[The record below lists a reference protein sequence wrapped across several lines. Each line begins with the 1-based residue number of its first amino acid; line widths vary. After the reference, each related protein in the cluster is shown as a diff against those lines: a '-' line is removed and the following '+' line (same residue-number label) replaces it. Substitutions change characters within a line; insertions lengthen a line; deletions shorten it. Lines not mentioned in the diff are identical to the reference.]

1 MGTQSY
7 SALAAKGAEKKTYVH
22 ACCTALLALAAVDE
36 RQLSRKVAG
45 LIFIDDDRSSA
56 CCVQEDVNP
65 GVTEWVVNGATGNK
79 FAFILKARQNESSVR
94 AVGTGA
100 VPFIAIPNTE
110 LAICQRKPISPPAG
124 LPVGLGYVR
133 AGDGA
138 RTTSA
143 ALPSSQRRRPS
154 PRLRPISEPLRSQS
168 GAARLATV
176 ATSKTMT
183 IVPRSSRFIL
193 LDPIRGQRS

>member
-1 MGTQSY
+1 MSTQSY
-7 SALAAKGAEKKTYVH
+7 SALPSGQKRRLYVH

-56 CCVQEDVNP
+56 CCVQEDVIP
-65 GVTEWVVNGATGNK
+65 GVTEWVLNGATGNN
-79 FAFILKARQNESSVR
+79 FAFTLNARQNEFSVR
-94 AVGTGA
+94 ALGTGA

-110 LAICQRKPISPPAG
+110 LAICQRKPISPPTG
-124 LPVGLGYVR
+124 LPVGPGYVR

-143 ALPSSQRRRPS
+143 ALTNSQHRRPS

-168 GAARLATV
+168 GAAGLATV

-183 IVPRSSRFIL
+183 IMPRSSRFIL